1 MSQPDALGIA
11 SRLLTALDPA
21 APSSLSSQVVQGV
34 WQEVVDGTLDTGARL
49 PTVRQL
55 AVELGLSPRVIE
67 RAYEQLEKLGVITTR
82 TGEGSFVSLAP
93 PPAGIRDRYL
103 GLEQRCRD
111 LIEQAAALGFTI
123 DDAVDVLLELRAA
136 RRNDRAEGVPE

>member
-1 MSQPDALGIA
+1 MPQDEALGIA
-11 SRLLTALDPA
+11 SRLRTSLDPA
-21 APSSLSSQVVQGV
+21 APSSLSSQMVQGI
-34 WQEVVDGTLDTGARL
+34 WQEVVEGTLETGARL
-49 PTVRQL
+49 PTVRHL
-55 AVELGLSPRVIE
+55 AVELGVSPRVVE

-82 TGEGSFVSLAP
+82 SGEGSFVSLAP

-123 DDAVDVLLELRAA
+123 DDAVDVLLEFRAA
-136 RRNDRAEGVPE
+136 RRNDRTEGAPE

>member
-1 MSQPDALGIA
+1 VPQREALGIA

-21 APSSLSSQVVQGV
+21 GPSSLSSQMVQGI
-34 WQEVVDGTLDTGARL
+34 WQEVVEGTLETGARL
-49 PTVRQL
+49 PTVRHL
-55 AVELGLSPRVIE
+55 AVELGMSPRVVE

-111 LIEQAAALGFTI
+111 LFDPAAALGFTI
-123 DDAVDVLLELRAA
+123 DEAVDVLLELRAT
-136 RRNDRAEGVPE
+136 RPDDRTEGATE

>member
-1 MSQPDALGIA
+1 VSHPEALGIV
-11 SRLLTALDPA
+11 SRLLTTLDPA
-21 APSSLSSQVVQGV
+21 SPSPLSSQMVQGI
-34 WQEVVDGTLDTGARL
+34 WQEVVEGTLETGARL
-49 PTVRQL
+49 PTVRHL
-55 AVELGLSPRVIE
+55 AVALGVSPRVVE

-82 TGEGSFVSLAP
+82 TGQGSFVSLAP

-136 RRNDRAEGVPE
+136 RRNDRAEGPPE

>member
-1 MSQPDALGIA
+1 VSHPEALGIV
-11 SRLLTALDPA
+11 SRLLTTLDPA
-21 APSSLSSQVVQGV
+21 SPSPLSSQMVQGI
-34 WQEVVDGTLDTGARL
+34 WQEVVEGTLETGARL
-49 PTVRQL
+49 TTVRHL
-55 AVELGLSPRVIE
+55 AVALGVSPRVVE

-82 TGEGSFVSLAP
+82 TGQGSFVSLAP

-136 RRNDRAEGVPE
+136 RRNDRAEGPPE